1 MARRGRRKKGIG
13 GFAEDLGRLLGSAQS
28 RAQGWLGQRQMIA
41 RQLEQIRDTAAGLL
55 TQLAGGG
62 GRGRRSRVALR
73 TSEPVRRPPGR
84 RSQTRRSADGPQS
97 GRRKPRRDSGVP
109 YMTAREVNDNL
120 PCEGKA
126 LPKKSVGHQGWRPS
140 GVARQKSKRGAIVTP
155 ANLRGPDS
163 YLADPCRRKVLN

>member
-73 TSEPVRRPPGR
+73 TSEPVRKRKLSPAARKAISDAQKR
-84 RSQTRRSADGPQS
+84 RWAAVRA
-97 GRRKPRRDSGVP
+97 
-109 YMTAREVNDNL
+109 A
-120 PCEGKA
+120 KA
-126 LPKKSVGHQGWRPS
+126 KKG
-140 GVARQKSKRGAIVTP
+140 
-155 ANLRGPDS
+155 
-163 YLADPCRRKVLN
+163 